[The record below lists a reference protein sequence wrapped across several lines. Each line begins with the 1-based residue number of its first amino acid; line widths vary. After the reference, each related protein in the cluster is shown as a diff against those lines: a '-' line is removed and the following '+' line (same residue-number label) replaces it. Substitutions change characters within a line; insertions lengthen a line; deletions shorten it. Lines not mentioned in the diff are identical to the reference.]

1 MPEVL
6 PNRSRGSSTSNKLTR
21 RTCHGSA
28 NSRITVSS
36 ARAAERC
43 PPPALKNTRS
53 MDFIVIVILRTENDK
68 KMNIG
73 LLAAFSPCRGVKMR
87 ISRGFRHPWLL
98 AASLMMGGAAAPL
111 AAAQAAAAPVPPA
124 ATAPVALA
132 AAAEGSDTH
141 RVSRPPHAAADNATH

>member
-1 MPEVL
+1 MPVVL
-6 PNRSRGSSTSNKLTR
+6 PNTSRGSSTSNRLTS

-43 PPPALKNTRS
+43 PPPALKYTRS
-53 MDFIVIVILRTENDK
+53 MDFIVTGILRTENDK

-73 LLAAFSPCRGVKMR
+73 FLAALSPCRGVKMR

-111 AAAQAAAAPVPPA
+111 AAAQAAAAPVAPA

-132 AAAEGSDTH
+132 AAA
-141 RVSRPPHAAADNATH
+141 DNATHLSHG